1 MFFPSLYTLACA
13 SAAYLCLYMNVS
25 LYICGFFFIVIV
37 IIILHVLCLLVVLC
51 VCPFVSGLDA
61 PLHQYP
67 ISEWHLSGL
76 DLFKLTSIDLENLG
90 VHKIGHQEL
99 ILEAVERLCSL
110 VRQDVSAAVCV
121 QSSDELLF

>member
-1 MFFPSLYTLACA
+1 MLPLQVSA
-13 SAAYLCLYMNVS
+13 STYV
-25 LYICGFFFIVIV
+25 FFFIVI
-37 IIILHVLCLLVVLC
+37 IIIIHVLCLLVVLC

-110 VRQDVSAAVCV
+110 VREEQYVSAAVCMH
-121 QSSDELLF
+121 